1 MVTMEYE
8 IGNTAM
14 AAKVLLGGSLSIAEL
29 GNPEMHSKDHELF
42 RDSLT
47 GSAPDDES
55 GFHHDDKRTVQAIGS
70 THASRALP
78 AKVFSRGNRC
88 TSSAEQGSPLKREA
102 SHESR

>member
-1 MVTMEYE
+1 MVTMEYQ

-14 AAKVLLGGSLSIAEL
+14 AAKVLLGGSLSMAEL

-55 GFHHDDKRTVQAIGS
+55 GFHDDDKRTVQAIGS
-70 THASRALP
+70 NPRVQGASG
-78 AKVFSRGNRC
+78 KGFSRGNRC